1 MKSMVLGAG
10 SIGSLFAGK
19 LAYQGYNTTAIARE
33 EHVTHINKDGLHVI
47 EDNEELISFLKA
59 DLAPYRLMSD
69 IDLLIVTTKAFDNHL
84 VVKQIKN
91 ILEPDIPILILQ
103 NGMGNEIIY
112 ERTFPNNPVYRAI
125 TTEGAELI
133 KPGTV
138 KHLGHGITQFG
149 IVNGYT
155 DSYSKEIQDML
166 TLSGFKTEKKEDIDY
181 YVWVK
186 LLINIAINPLG
197 SILGVPN
204 GNILNR
210 SNIQKLLY
218 STLNEGLEVAHA
230 SLPRYDFSSVPQ
242 IVEDVLFKTSENK
255 CSMLQDLERGR
266 KTEIDYLNG
275 YIVRRGHELGINTPV
290 NKALVEII
298 KKFESGHN

>member
-1 MKSMVLGAG
+1 MKTMVLGAG

-19 LAYQGYNTTAIARE
+19 LAYQGYDTTAIARE

-59 DLAPYRLMSD
+59 DLAPHRLMSD
-69 IDLLIVTTKAFDNHL
+69 VDLLIITTKAFDNKF

-91 ILEPDIPILILQ
+91 ILKPDIPILILQ
-103 NGMGNEIIY
+103 NGMGNEIVF
-112 ERTFPNNPVYRAI
+112 EKAFPNNPVYRAI

-155 DSYSKEIQDML
+155 DTYSEEIQDML
-166 TLSGFKTEKKEDIDY
+166 RSSGFKTEKKEDIDY

-186 LLINIAINPLG
+186 LLINTAINPLG

-204 GNILNR
+204 GGIFNR
-210 SNIQKLLY
+210 SNVQKLFY
-218 STLNEGLEVAHA
+218 STLNEGLEVAQA
-230 SLPRYDFSSVPQ
+230 TLPEYDFSSVPY
-242 IVEDVLFKTSENK
+242 IVEDVIYKTSANK

-275 YIVRRGHELGINTPV
+275 YIVRKGYELGIETPV

-298 KKFESGHN
+298 KKLESGHS